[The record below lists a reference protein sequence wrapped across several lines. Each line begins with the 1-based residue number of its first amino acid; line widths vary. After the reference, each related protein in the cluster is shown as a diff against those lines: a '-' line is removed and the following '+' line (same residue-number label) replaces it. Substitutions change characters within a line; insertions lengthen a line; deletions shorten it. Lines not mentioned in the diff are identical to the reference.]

1 MSRGVFH
8 DRHAGGDGLRR
19 AGAFDIRGKAHSII
33 CIMLSVATFM
43 RSLHRAGN
51 LIAGK

>member
-1 MSRGVFH
+1 MVGGFFH
-8 DRHAGGDGLRR
+8 DRHAGGDRSRR
-19 AGAFDIRGKAHSII
+19 AGAFDIRGKARSMIS
-33 CIMLSVATFM
+33 IMLSVATFM